1 MMNKTNDYEKRVQT
15 ALDLL
20 QEQIDHTYLIE
31 KEYELL
37 CQDKAN
43 LSAAELSSLEAEL
56 DAISRKREAINALA
70 EEREESGF
78 WEKLLE
84 DDEM

>member
-1 MMNKTNDYEKRVQT
+1 MMTNNNDYEKRVQK

-37 CQDKAN
+37 CRDKAT

-56 DAISRKREAINALA
+56 DAISRKREAINAIA

-84 DDEM
+84 DDET

>member
-1 MMNKTNDYEKRVQT
+1 MMTNNNDYEKRVQK

-31 KEYELL
+31 REYELL
-37 CQDKAN
+37 CRDKAT
-43 LSAAELSSLEAEL
+43 LSAAELSALEAEL
-56 DAISRKREAINALA
+56 DAISTNREAINALA

-84 DDEM
+84 DDET

>member
-1 MMNKTNDYEKRVQT
+1 MNKTNDYENRVQK

-37 CQDKAN
+37 CRDKAT
-43 LSAAELSSLEAEL
+43 LSATELSALEAEL
-56 DAISRKREAINALA
+56 DAIARKREAINAVA
-70 EEREESGF
+70 EARDESGF

-84 DDEM
+84 DNEK